1 MITALLYT
9 NRFIVH
15 HQNSLLMRF
24 RQVSFSCATFA
35 SFILDVLRLCNKY
48 GP

>member
-1 MITALLYT
+1 MIITLLYT

-35 SFILDVLRLCNKY
+35 SFLLDVLCLFNKY